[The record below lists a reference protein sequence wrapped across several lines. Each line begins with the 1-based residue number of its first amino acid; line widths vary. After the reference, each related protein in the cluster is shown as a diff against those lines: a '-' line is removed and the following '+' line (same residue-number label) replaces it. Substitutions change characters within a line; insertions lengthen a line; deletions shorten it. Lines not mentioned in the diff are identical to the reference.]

1 MRKIAISIL
10 ILALTLI
17 VIMSFT
23 ISSKSNYVKI
33 PKYTS
38 SQTKAICTAE
48 NFCQDY
54 EIFCKNQEVIGMSPI
69 TGAAVQFSE
78 NWKDPRSPELRNN
91 FC

>member
-1 MRKIAISIL
+1 MRKLLISGI
-10 ILALTLI
+10 IFIVTLI

-33 PKYTS
+33 PEYTHS
-38 SQTKAICTAE
+38 HTKAFCTNT

-54 EIFCKNQEVIGMSPI
+54 EIYCKNSEVISMSPI
-69 TGAAVQFSE
+69 TGAAVQFSK
-78 NWKDPRSPELRNN
+78 NWQDPRSEEIRNK